1 MFDIGFF
8 ELCVIGIVALLV
20 LGPERLPR
28 AARTAGMW
36 VGRAK
41 RMIAQVKRDIDE
53 ELRQEDLQ
61 ELRELRDAKETLSKT
76 KESISSFREE
86 LNKQIDSQP
95 DKSGE
100 PEATPSETPSDVKP
114 KDAD

>member
-53 ELRQEDLQ
+53 ELRQE
-61 ELRELRDAKETLSKT
+61 ELHELRDAKETLSKT
-76 KESISSFREE
+76 RESMNSFRQE
-86 LNKQIDSQP
+86 LNKQVDAESDASRKP
-95 DKSGE
+95 KA
-100 PEATPSETPSDVKP
+100 PESETPADSKP
-114 KDAD
+114 KDTE